1 MTVRNENSKNLVLI
15 FYIMQD
21 VIQWSETYFNGWNT
35 ELESNLWFTL
45 FNQLNITLCTVNFQK
60 VVLMLTTICLKH
72 FLQRCRVLVNLIFDT
87 KWFNLLFGAWT
98 ISTEGE
104 TRPVNRAGFPTS
116 VKNMLGEGGRGASKF
131 DGGGGLSKYMGKH
144 KESFQEKG
152 KYLGNICTVACKL
165 KNYIFLLN

>member
-1 MTVRNENSKNLVLI
+1 MKILKNLVLI

-21 VIQWSETYFNGWNT
+21 VNGWNT

-45 FNQLNITLCTVNFQK
+45 FNQLNITLRTVNFQK

-98 ISTEGE
+98 ISTGGE

-116 VKNMLGEGGRGASKF
+116 VKNMRGGRRQGHFKICW
-131 DGGGGLSKYMGKH
+131 GGGGCLSKYMGKH